1 MRSTPPGVAAPASR
15 LDDFLHFHAK
25 LLPALAGE
33 MARRQ
38 LRSIRQTTAVVE
50 QIQDEGKD
58 VPDDNSVCIAS
69 NPSAQNPGSPVWCR
83 GAQAMKTPFAQT
95 NRRIL
100 IIDDTPAIHDDFR
113 KILAPRAQD
122 EVELQQ
128 LEQTLFGD
136 AQAPH
141 LTFELDSAYQGQD
154 ALTLVERALHA
165 GNPYALAFI
174 DMRMPPGWDGLETIE
189 QLWRVDPNLQ
199 IALCTAYSDYSW
211 EAMAERLEFGDQLLI
226 LKKPFDSLEI
236 RQMANALTWKWQ
248 LAQDAALKMLSLE
261 RTIEARVHELL
272 KVSHLLQYDSL
283 TGLPNSTLLGD
294 RLTQALAN
302 CRRHDKQ
309 LVVMFLGLDRFKR
322 INNALGH
329 PAGDEMLKRTGQQ
342 LSSCVRDSDSVF
354 RYGAD
359 EFVVILGDINS
370 PQQIHGIAEKLL
382 ATIRQPQTIAGHE
395 ISVTAS
401 LGMSLYPEDGLEA
414 IELIKKAETAMH
426 NVKEHGPGS
435 SAYFIEAMNQR
446 AREQHSIESGLRRAL
461 QQHEF
466 VLHYQPKIDL
476 RSNAVVGAEALVRW
490 QKPGQALIYPGD
502 FIAVAED
509 SGLIVP
515 LSQWVLA
522 EACRQARE
530 WQRAGLPPISLS
542 VNISPIDFRQPDFVA
557 SIERVLQQSGLAA
570 QTLEL
575 EITEGVLMQNVEA
588 TMTALN
594 RLKALGV
601 RLAIDDFGTGYSSLS
616 YLRRFPIDVLKIDQS
631 FIRGLSC
638 DSNDAALVDA
648 IISLGRSL
656 GLKVIAEGIET
667 AGQLAYLK
675 DRQCEEGQG
684 YYFSQALPA
693 AAFAQWLAQGKSAP

>member
-1 MRSTPPGVAAPASR
+1 
-15 LDDFLHFHAK
+15 
-25 LLPALAGE
+25 
-33 MARRQ
+33 
-38 LRSIRQTTAVVE
+38 
-50 QIQDEGKD
+50 
-58 VPDDNSVCIAS
+58 
-69 NPSAQNPGSPVWCR
+69 
-83 GAQAMKTPFAQT
+83 MKTPLAQT

-342 LSSCVRDSDSVF
+342 LSACVRDSDSVF

-382 ATIRQPQTIAGHE
+382 AAIRQPQTIAGHE

-476 RSNAVVGAEALVRW
+476 RSTAVVGAEALVRW

-502 FIAVAED
+502 FIDVAED

-557 SIERVLQQSGLAA
+557 SIERVLEQSGLAA
-570 QTLEL
+570 QILEL

>member
-1 MRSTPPGVAAPASR
+1 
-15 LDDFLHFHAK
+15 
-25 LLPALAGE
+25 
-33 MARRQ
+33 
-38 LRSIRQTTAVVE
+38 
-50 QIQDEGKD
+50 
-58 VPDDNSVCIAS
+58 
-69 NPSAQNPGSPVWCR
+69 
-83 GAQAMKTPFAQT
+83 MKTPLAQS

-141 LTFELDSAYQGQD
+141 LTFQLDSAYQGQD
-154 ALTLVERALHA
+154 ALDLVKRALAA
-165 GNPYALAFI
+165 GSPYALAFI

-211 EAMAERLEFGDQLLI
+211 EAMAERLAFGDQLLI

-261 RTIEARVHELL
+261 HTIEARVQELL

-342 LSSCVRDSDSVF
+342 LSACVRDSDSVF

-359 EFVVILGDINS
+359 EFVVVLGDINH
-370 PQQIHGIAEKLL
+370 PQQTHGIAEKLL
-382 ATIRQPQTIAGHE
+382 AAIRQPQTIAGHE

-426 NVKEHGPGS
+426 NVKEQSPGT
-435 SAYFIEAMNQR
+435 SAFFIEAMNQR

-476 RSNAVVGAEALVRW
+476 RSAAVVGAEALVRW
-490 QKPGQALIYPGD
+490 QKPGQDLVYPGD

-509 SGLIVP
+509 SGLIVA
-515 LSQWVLA
+515 LTQWVLA

-530 WQRAGLPPISLS
+530 WQLAGLPPISLS
-542 VNISPIDFRQPDFVA
+542 VNISPIDFRQHDFVE
-557 SIERVLQQSGLAA
+557 SVERVLEQSGLTA
-570 QTLEL
+570 QVLEL

-594 RLKALGV
+594 RLRALGT

-631 FIRGLSC
+631 FVRSLNS

-667 AGQLAYLK
+667 AEQLKFLK
-675 DRQCEEGQG
+675 DHHCEEGQG

-693 AAFAQWLAQGKSAP
+693 AAFAQWLARGKNAPWSH